1 VEPDRL
7 NKLDKDPNFIMRT
20 AIFQANF
27 KNLDSIREYVA
38 RAAKDAGFDDAGV
51 YAIQLAADEASSN
64 IIEHAY
70 KKEDDGEIECTC
82 SLDGDN
88 LVLVFR
94 DHGLSYEP
102 DSVPEPKLT
111 GKLNKRKIGGLGL
124 YLIRHLMDEVHYESF
139 DEAGNVLTL
148 KKRIVG

>member
-1 VEPDRL
+1 LV
-7 NKLDKDPNFIMRT
+7 KDPKINMRT

-70 KKEDDGEIECTC
+70 KGDDEGEIECTC
-82 SLDGDN
+82 SLDGND
-88 LVLVFR
+88 LVIVFR

-102 DSVPEPKLT
+102 DLIPEPNLT

-124 YLIRHLMDEVHYESF
+124 HLIRHLMDEVHYESF
-139 DEAGNVLTL
+139 DKAGNVLTL
-148 KKRIVG
+148 KKHIVG